1 MFSHEL
7 RGQLRMYTRS
17 RELAFFTFLLPL
29 ILFVLLGSAYGE
41 DTINGD
47 RGANFLEAGMLGYG
61 LVSTAFAGLAIFMVI
76 RRESGI
82 LKRVR
87 ATPLPAST
95 YFAAVLTSDADRVR
109 RLTRRVHARD
119 RPRLLFFGAVCPT
132 RWLSLVLTLWLGAAA
147 FAALG
152 LGMTAAV
159 RSAEGASAT
168 VNAVYL
174 PMAFISGAFFSPHSF
189 PSFLRAIA
197 DVLPLTYFIRLT
209 RDVMLHGHQIWDNG
223 ADVAVIVA
231 LGRDRG
237 GRSRSGDSAGSLPRV
252 RPGRLRVTTPDV
264 LTVISEAS
272 AGSRGAED
280 QLRRVR
286 GPQRDACRDRPSSR
300 ACCCRSSAT

>member
-1 MFSHEL
+1 VNLFWHEL
-7 RGQLRMYTRS
+7 RGQLLLYRRS
-17 RELAFFTFLLPL
+17 KELAFFTFLLPL
-29 ILFVLLGSAYGE
+29 ILFVLLGSTYGN
-41 DTINGD
+41 DRINGD

-87 ATPLPAST
+87 ATPLPAWA
-95 YFAAVLTSDADRVR
+95 YLAAVLTATLIAFAVSCVCMIAIG
-109 RLTRRVHARD
+109 
-119 RPRLLFFGAVCPT
+119 RLLFSVALPT
-132 RWLSLVLTLWLGAAA
+132 RWFSLVLTLALGAAA

-174 PMAFISGAFFSPHSF
+174 PLAFISGAFFSPHSF

-209 RDVMLHGHQIWDNG
+209 RDVMLHDHQIWDNG
-223 ADVAVIVA
+223 ADVAVIVLWGAIGAAIA
-231 LGRDRG
+231 LWRFRWE
-237 GRSRSGDSAGSLPRV
+237 P
-252 RPGRLRVTTPDV
+252 
-264 LTVISEAS
+264 
-272 AGSRGAED
+272 AE
-280 QLRRVR
+280 
-286 GPQRDACRDRPSSR
+286 G
-300 ACCCRSSAT
+300 

>member
-1 MFSHEL
+1 VRLLAHEL
-7 RGQLRMYTRS
+7 KGQLLLYSRS

-29 ILFVLLGSAYGE
+29 ILFVLLGSTYGN

-47 RGANFLEAGMLGYG
+47 RGADFLEAGMLGYG

-87 ATPLPAST
+87 ATPLPGSF
-95 YFAAVLTSDADRVR
+95 YLAAVLTSTLIAFV
-109 RLTRRVHARD
+109 VN
-119 RPRLLFFGAVCPT
+119 AVCIIAIGRGLFSVAVPT
-132 RWLSLVLTLWLGAAA
+132 HRISLVLTLVIGALA

-152 LGMTAAV
+152 LGMTTIV

-174 PMAFISGAFFSPHSF
+174 PMSFISGSFFSPHSF

-209 RDVMLHGHQIWDNG
+209 RDVMLHGHQLWDNWTDVGVVAGWGVVG
-223 ADVAVIVA
+223 AVVAV
-231 LGRDRG
+231 LRFRWE
-237 GRSRSGDSAGSLPRV
+237 PRE
-252 RPGRLRVTTPDV
+252 G
-264 LTVISEAS
+264 
-272 AGSRGAED
+272 
-280 QLRRVR
+280 
-286 GPQRDACRDRPSSR
+286 
-300 ACCCRSSAT
+300 